1 MLYMKLSIFHHEL
14 NIKVAIYYIM
24 CMIKVFT
31 FYNIWKQNFLEYKI
45 YQTRDVDNVNTGS
58 GSGGHNF
65 VVLWASAIEVLPN
78 NQ

>member
-1 MLYMKLSIFHHEL
+1 
-14 NIKVAIYYIM
+14 M

-31 FYNIWKQNFLEYKI
+31 FYNIWKQNFSEYKI
-45 YQTRDVDNVNTGS
+45 YQTRDVDNVNTGSGS